1 LCEILVRGGG
11 IEPLNQSAVI
21 QGWKTIANFRQMF
34 TEMSALETN
43 NELIIEFNYEKVS
56 KRGKDRRDTEDPV
69 SREEQELLSE
79 MKKRRLEDGTLQ
91 IFKSEF
97 VVEGLLRKIVNVK
110 QGDGKN
116 SEQTE
121 DEEE

>member
-1 LCEILVRGGG
+1 MSSTTKRFQNEKRPQGYRGSGF
-11 IEPLNQSAVI
+11 Q
-21 QGWKTIANFRQMF
+21 
-34 TEMSALETN
+34 
-43 NELIIEFNYEKVS
+43 
-56 KRGKDRRDTEDPV
+56 
-69 SREEQELLSE
+69 EEQELLSE

-97 VVEGLLRKIVNVK
+97 VVEGLLRKILNVK

>member
-1 LCEILVRGGG
+1 VTGVQTC
-11 IEPLNQSAVI
+11 
-21 QGWKTIANFRQMF
+21 
-34 TEMSALETN
+34 ALPIY